1 MLGSIWRSA
10 KNVFIMLI
18 VFAVCVL
25 CAVLFMN
32 SEKIGAGVGSVSGKA
47 VGMAVGSFDGV
58 TEGISAGY
66 HEGKEEGLS
75 AADTEAEVEDKV
87 KELGNL
93 RVLVANVDIPTYHE
107 LGTKYAALYLFR
119 GSAVFSV
126 DLTKAEITRNAKGEV
141 VITLPEPTADV
152 NIDISRTK
160 RLAEYQRL
168 IFNGSASDGIE
179 AYLNSLKLIDN
190 IALDKVS
197 NYETLLTMARDSAKK
212 QVTRVTEGVCVDCSG
227 VTVKFPDE
235 N

>member
-1 MLGSIWRSA
+1 MLANLGRSV
-10 KNVFIMLI
+10 KNVLYLLAAIAI
-18 VFAVCVL
+18 FALCVVL
-25 CAVLFMN
+25 CVD
-32 SEKIGAGVGSVSGKA
+32 SKKIGASVGAVSGKA

-75 AADTEAEVEDKV
+75 AADTEAEVKTKV
-87 KELGNL
+87 QELGNL
-93 RVLVANVDIPTYHE
+93 RVLAANVEIPNYHE
-107 LGTKYAALYLFR
+107 VGTKSAALDVFC

-168 IFNGSASDGIE
+168 IFNGSAGDGID
-179 AYLNSLKLIDN
+179 AYLNTLKTINDF
-190 IALDKVS
+190 AWEKVS
-197 NYETLLTMARDSAKK
+197 NYDTLMTMAKDSAVK
-212 QVTRVTEGVCVDCSG
+212 QVKRVAEGVCVDCSG
-227 VTVKFPDE
+227 VDVKFRGE

>member
-126 DLTKAEITRNAKGEV
+126 DLTKAEITRSTSGAV
-141 VITLPEPTADV
+141 VITLPKPTAV
-152 NIDISRTK
+152 VSIDDSETE
-160 RLAEYQRL
+160 RLAEYQAL
-168 IFNGSASDGIE
+168 IFNGSAEDGFE
-179 AYLNSLKLIDN
+179 AYLNALKVIDN
-190 IALDKVS
+190 IALEEVS
-197 NYETLLTMARDSAKK
+197 NYDTLLTMARDSAIK
-212 QVTRVTEGVCVDCSG
+212 QVTRVTEGVCVNCSS
-227 VTVKFPDE
+227 VNVKFRGE